1 VSAGRGARVELIDAL
16 RAFALFG
23 ILQINI
29 QSFLWGAGDPL
40 GAFRAPPD
48 TADGLL
54 YIATATLVAGKF
66 ISLFA
71 LLFGLGFA
79 LQWRGL
85 RRSGL
90 DADRARAAYR
100 RRLAF
105 LLAVGIAHGT
115 LLYYGDI
122 LTAYALAGFVLLLH
136 AGQRPAALART
147 CRNWWLAFA
156 ALLALNLLLPA
167 DGAPGAAALRERF
180 ALYATGSYAAQWDAR
195 LEDYGWTTLA
205 SAVFGL
211 PFLLGLFTLGALA
224 GRLGWLTHPQ
234 RHPRVWRAAWWLG
247 LAALP
252 VAVAAAWINFAAASE
267 ARLDVLGFTLA
278 GLSTPVAAL
287 YLAAI
292 VRWRAAPPVA
302 AAIRWLAPAGR
313 MPLTNYL
320 MQSVLMGVLL
330 AGWGLGWGE
339 ALGRGQLALLALA
352 IVVVQ
357 VAASRVWIAR
367 YGSGPVEALWRAFT
381 YPRAAR

>member
-1 VSAGRGARVELIDAL
+1 VSAARGARVELIDAL

-40 GAFRAPPD
+40 GGFRAPPD
-48 TADGLL
+48 AADALL
-54 YIATATLVAGKF
+54 YLATATLVSGKF
-66 ISLFA
+66 ISLFG

-90 DADRARAAYR
+90 DAAQARAAYR

-105 LLAVGIAHGT
+105 LLAVGIAHGS

-136 AGQRPAALART
+136 AGQRPAALARA

-156 ALLALNLLLPA
+156 VLLALNLLLPA
-167 DGAPGAAALRERF
+167 EGAPDAEGMRARF
-180 ALYATGSYAAQWDAR
+180 DLYATGSYAAQWPAR
-195 LEDYGWTTLA
+195 LEDYGWTTIVGV
-205 SAVFGL
+205 VFTL
-211 PFLLGLFTLGALA
+211 PLLLGLFTLGALA

-234 RHPRVWRAAWWLG
+234 RHPRVWRAAWWIG
-247 LAALP
+247 LAALSL
-252 VAVAAAWINFAAASE
+252 AAAGAWVNFAAARE
-267 ARLDVLGFTLA
+267 ARLDLVGFTLA
-278 GLSTPVAAL
+278 SLGMPLAAL

-292 VRWRAAPPVA
+292 VRWREAPAVA

-330 AGWGLGWGE
+330 AGWGWGWGE
-339 ALGRGQLALLALA
+339 VLGRGQLALLALA

-357 VAASRVWIAR
+357 IAASRVWIASF
-367 YGSGPVEALWRAFT
+367 GSGPVEALWRRFT
-381 YPRAAR
+381 YRRAPQ

>member
-1 VSAGRGARVELIDAL
+1 MSAARGARIELIDAL

-40 GAFRAPPD
+40 GGFRAAPD
-48 TADGLL
+48 AGDALL
-54 YIATATLVAGKF
+54 YFATGTLVAGKF
-66 ISLFA
+66 ITLFA

-79 LQWRGL
+79 LQWRSL
-85 RRSGL
+85 RRGGL
-90 DADRARAAYR
+90 DVAQARAAYR

-136 AGQRPAALART
+136 AGQRPAALARA
-147 CRNWWLAFA
+147 CRRWWFAFA
-156 ALLALNLLLPA
+156 ALLAISLLLPA
-167 DGAPGAAALRERF
+167 DDAPNAEAMQARF
-180 ALYATGSYAAQWDAR
+180 ALYATGSYAAQWTAR
-195 LEDYGWTTLA
+195 LEDYGWATV
-205 SAVFGL
+205 SGAVFGL
-211 PFLLGLFTLGALA
+211 PLLLGLFTLGALA

-234 RHPRVWRAAWWLG
+234 RHPRVWRAAVWIG

-252 VAVAAAWINFAAASE
+252 FAVAGAWLNLVAASE
-267 ARLDVLGFTLA
+267 ARLDTLGFTLA
-278 GLSTPVAAL
+278 SLGIPLAAL

-320 MQSVLMGVLL
+320 LQSVLMGVLL
-330 AGWGLGWGE
+330 SGWGLGWGA
-339 ALGRGQLALLALA
+339 ALGRGELALLALA
-352 IVVVQ
+352 IVVAQ
-357 VAASRVWIAR
+357 VAASRLWIAR
-367 YGSGPVEALWRAFT
+367 FGSGPVEALWRAFT
-381 YPRAAR
+381 YGRSAR

>member
-29 QSFLWGAGDPL
+29 QSFLWGTGDPL
-40 GAFRAPPD
+40 GGLRAPLD
-48 TADGLL
+48 AADGPL
-54 YIATATLVAGKF
+54 YLATATLVSGKF

-85 RRSGL
+85 RRSGV

-105 LLAVGIAHGT
+105 LLAIGIAHGT

-122 LTAYALAGFVLLLH
+122 LSAYALAGFVLLLH
-136 AGQRPAALART
+136 AGQRPAALARA
-147 CRNWWLAFA
+147 CRNWWLAFV
-156 ALLALNLLLPA
+156 ALTGLTLLLPA
-167 DGAPGAAALRERF
+167 DSALDAAALRERF
-180 ALYATGSYAAQWDAR
+180 DLYATGSYLAQWDAR
-195 LEDYGWTTLA
+195 LEDYGWTTL
-205 SAVFGL
+205 SGAVFGL

-234 RHPRVWRAAWWLG
+234 RHPRVWRAAWWIG

-252 VAVAAAWINFAAASE
+252 LSAAGAWLNFVAASE
-267 ARLDVLGFTLA
+267 ARFDVAGFTLTSLGA
-278 GLSTPVAAL
+278 SVAVL

-292 VRWRAAPPVA
+292 VRWRAAPTVA

-330 AGWGLGWGE
+330 AGWGLGLGE

-367 YGSGPVEALWRAFT
+367 FGSGPVEALWRAFT